1 MGVRD
6 LSPTCATLWSQRN
19 RSGHFGSQDFQ
30 DNEGRFTLRVIRAIK
45 GQKYVIT
52 RKDVERLD
60 WLGLLGSTTA
70 DPPDLGMYIGNKPQ
84 GRKNG

>member
-1 MGVRD
+1 M
-6 LSPTCATLWSQRN
+6 
-19 RSGHFGSQDFQ
+19 
-30 DNEGRFTLRVIRAIK
+30 IRAIK

-60 WLGLLGSTTA
+60 WLWLLGSTTA
-70 DPPDLGMYIGNKPQ
+70 DPPDLGMYIGNTPQ